1 MGDTTKPEDEFD
13 PSLPLDDPG
22 EEAFVLSYLKNK
34 RNATKAY
41 QECNPDVTYDSA
53 RVLGCKKL
61 ANVNIR
67 ARIRTLEQ
75 QALFASG
82 FREEVLVEQLLKFG
96 LLGSLRHFVKANT
109 QGDPVFDFSEA
120 LKNEDVMD
128 TLSELSIDSYYDQG
142 LEKMVKTIKLK
153 LEPRQE
159 AIKTLATMQG
169 MFAKDN
175 AQKAAA
181 SQLPPIIVQTGI
193 EAPPNNVPAQLPTPE
208 DDKPGN

>member
-1 MGDTTKPEDEFD
+1 MGDTTKPEDDFD
-13 PSLPLDDPG
+13 PSLPLKDPG

-41 QECNPDVTYDSA
+41 QELHPDVTYDSA
-53 RVLGCKKL
+53 RVMGCTKL
-61 ANVNIR
+61 AKLNIR
-67 ARIRTLEQ
+67 ARLQCLER

-82 FREEVLVEQLLKFG
+82 FREEVLIDQLLKFG
-96 LLGSLRHFVKANT
+96 LLGSIRHFVKANP
-109 QGDPVFDFSEA
+109 QGDPVFDFSQAIE
-120 LKNEDVMD
+120 NPDVMD
-128 TLSELSIDSYYDQG
+128 TLNELSIDSYYDQG

-153 LEPRQE
+153 IEPRQE

-193 EAPPNNVPAQLPTPE
+193 EAPPNVSAVPQVSDE
-208 DDKPGN
+208 HESGN